1 MIYQPPLRG
10 KTAFFLTI
18 RSNEAFSSHWHKEM
32 EILYCIKGSISL
44 TVSGKRYDLLE
55 NQMILVNSTEEHS
68 VEPNETSDSRILL
81 IEGGD
86 ALLGDRFEFFMDY
99 YLPVQVID
107 LSCETDNGGIAY
119 EGIKKFNYI
128 IQQILAEK
136 DNPEYKH
143 SPENYWY
150 LLGYTYELFASLCRF
165 APFKKRDSDKVMK
178 RVKYFDIIQPIISYV
193 EKHYDE
199 QISIQKAANIVSYE
213 RTSFCRIFHSVT
225 GMTFLQYLNLHRIDV
240 AKRKI
245 VEDTQPISEIGKQCG
260 IPNAKSFTR
269 IFKQYTG
276 MLPSEYKKAFAKK
289 KTEEYLYDY

>member
-10 KTAFFLTI
+10 RTAFFLTI
-18 RSNEAFSSHWHKEM
+18 RSNEAFSSHWHKEV
-32 EILYCIKGSISL
+32 EILYCIQGSISL
-44 TVSGKRYDLLE
+44 TVGGKHFDLLE
-55 NQMILVNSTEEHS
+55 NQMIMVNSTEEHS
-68 VEPNETSDSRILL
+68 VEPNDTSGSRILL

-86 ALLGDRFEFFMDY
+86 ALLGDRFEFFMDN
-99 YLPVQVID
+99 YLPARVID
-107 LSCETDNGGIAY
+107 LGNEN
-119 EGIKKFNYI
+119 EGIPHEGTKKFNFI

-136 DNPEYKH
+136 DNPIYKH

-178 RVKYFDIIQPIISYV
+178 RVKYFDIIQPIINYI
-193 EKHYDE
+193 ENHYDE
-199 QISIQKAANIVSYE
+199 QITIQKAANIVCYE

-225 GMTFLQYLNLHRIDV
+225 GMTFLQYLNMHRIDI

-269 IFKQYTG
+269 IFKQYTN

-289 KTEEYLYDY
+289 KTEEYPYDY